1 MLRAHAS
8 GKESLELIRGM
19 RYVLNLNVSRLTK
32 DQAKFLK
39 QKGIS
44 VKDLTILQSYRDRA
58 TSILS

>member
-1 MLRAHAS
+1 MQRHATS
-8 GKESLELIRGM
+8 KESLELIRGM
-19 RYVLNLNVSRLTK
+19 RYILNLNVSRLTN

-44 VKDLTILQSYRDRA
+44 VKDLTILQSYRDHA